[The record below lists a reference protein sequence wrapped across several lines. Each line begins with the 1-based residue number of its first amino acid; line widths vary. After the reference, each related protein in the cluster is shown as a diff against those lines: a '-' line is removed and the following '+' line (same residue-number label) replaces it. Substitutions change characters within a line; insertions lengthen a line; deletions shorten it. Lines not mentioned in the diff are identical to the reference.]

1 MAGRC
6 RGQVGTLIDELT
18 FRDWAGCVVSDD
30 PEIHAMAGEMAV
42 EPQTLGGWINDMAG
56 KLERLLGGSK

>member
-1 MAGRC
+1 M
-6 RGQVGTLIDELT
+6 LDELT

-30 PEIHAMAGEMAV
+30 PEIHALAGEVPA
-42 EPQTLGGWINDMAG
+42 EPQTLGGWIVDMAE

>member
-1 MAGRC
+1 M
-6 RGQVGTLIDELT
+6 LDELT

-30 PEIHAMAGEMAV
+30 SEIHSLAGEVPA
-42 EPQTLGGWINDMAG
+42 EPQTLGGWINDMAE